1 MSILMSQ
8 RIENTGRRIRSGRQ
22 YPRGASATLYSS
34 AAQITNLPNVSAPD
48 LIWTMVLRTLLVAGV
63 FIFTA
68 RSAHAQSG
76 DNVLVVMN
84 RTSAESG
91 EIARRYTEA
100 RAIPVNNV
108 LPLTTPV
115 ADEIDRRSF
124 DAQIEGPISEWFTR
138 NNAQDRILYI
148 VLTKG
153 IPLRVRGTGGAYGTV
168 ASVDSELTLLYRKL
182 LGLSVAPGG
191 RLANPYFA
199 GDAPAERTQQFSHR
213 THDIYLVTRLDGFT
227 VADAIGLIERG
238 RAPARNGEIVL
249 DQRAVLLGNRQGDE
263 WLAETAKRLTAAGF
277 GERVRLESSTAVVSG
292 VKPVIGYASWGS
304 NDPAIKRRRFEFGFV
319 PGALAAM
326 FVSTDAR
333 TLQEPPAEW
342 SLGNWQDRRTHYS
355 GSPQSLLG
363 DLIREGVT
371 GATGHVAEPYL
382 DGTTRPHVLFPAY
395 VAGANLA
402 EAFYQATPFLSWQT
416 IVVGDPLCAPFRA
429 ASLPAEDAA
438 PALDP
443 DTELPRFF
451 SARRLAI
458 LSGYGV
464 KVETAKLLLKAHA
477 RLMASDLK
485 GAREALEAV
494 TEIEPGLNA
503 AHFVLGGLYERN
515 GEYDRAIERY
525 RTILKTRQDDVRAM
539 NNLAYILAVVKGEL
553 QDALTLADRSYKLAT
568 DRNAILD
575 LGYSLVTRRGTPSSA
590 LPFAEFA
597 FNVHLVVAQIADT
610 LGWTHHLLGNEA
622 EAEQYLAE
630 AVRDAPGSPEI
641 QLHVAIFEAARGR
654 HTEASAAL
662 ERALSLD
669 PGLAERREVK
679 ELKTRLEKR

>member
-1 MSILMSQ
+1 MGLSVFAVASVEAQ
-8 RIENTGRRIRSGRQ
+8 TGANVLLVVNL
-22 YPRGASATLYSS
+22 ASADSKQI
-34 AAQITNLPNVSAPD
+34 AA
-48 LIWTMVLRTLLVAGV
+48 
-63 FIFTA
+63 
-68 RSAHAQSG
+68 
-76 DNVLVVMN
+76 
-84 RTSAESG
+84 
-91 EIARRYTEA
+91 RYADA
-100 RAIPVNNV
+100 RAIPPANILGLSTQV
-108 LPLTTPV
+108 T
-115 ADEIDRRSF
+115 DDIERRAF
-124 DAQIEGPISEWFTR
+124 DVQVEGPISEWFTR
-138 NNAQDRILYI
+138 HNAQDRILYI

-153 IPLRVRGTGGAYGTV
+153 IPLRVRGTGGVNGTV

-182 LGLSVAPGG
+182 LGLSVAPAG
-191 RLANPYFA
+191 RLPNPYFA
-199 GDAPAERTQQFSHR
+199 GDAPADAAQPFSHR
-213 THDIYLVTRLDGFT
+213 AHDIYLVTRIDAFT
-227 VADAIGLIERG
+227 VDDAIGLIERG
-238 RAPARNGEIVL
+238 LTPARNGAIVL
-249 DQRAVLLGNRQGDE
+249 DQRAVSIGNRQGDA
-263 WLAETAKRLTAAGF
+263 WLAEAAKRLSAAGF
-277 GERVRLESSTAVVSG
+277 ADRVRLESSTAVASG
-292 VKPVIGYASWGS
+292 VKPVLGYSSWGS
-304 NDPAIKRRRFEFGFV
+304 NDPAIKRRRFDFGFV

-342 SLGNWQDRRTHYS
+342 VPGTWQDRKTHFS

-395 VAGANLA
+395 LAGANLA
-402 EAFYQATPFLSWQT
+402 EAFYRATPFLSWQT
-416 IVVGDPLCAPFRA
+416 IVVGDPLCAPFKSSELA
-429 ASLPAEDAA
+429 AEDAL
-438 PALDP
+438 PAVDP

-451 SARRLAI
+451 SARRLNI
-458 LSGYGV
+458 LSGFGV
-464 KVETAKLLLKAHA
+464 RLETAKLLLKAHA

-494 TEIEPGLNA
+494 TEIEPTLNA

-515 GEYDRAIERY
+515 GEFDRAIERY

-539 NNLAYILAVVKGEL
+539 NNLAYVLAVEKKDL
-553 QDALTLADRSYKLAT
+553 QEALTLADRSYKLAT

-610 LGWTHHLLGNEA
+610 LGWTHHLLGNQA
-622 EAEQYLAE
+622 EAEQYLGE

-641 QLHVAIFEAARGR
+641 QLHIAIFEAARGR

-662 ERALSLD
+662 GRALALD
-669 PGLAERREVK
+669 PGLADRREVK
-679 ELKTRLEKR
+679 ELKVSLEKP